1 MIEGSTP
8 PRNHLAIGGAEGC
21 SIQLVDRLT
30 NSEFMCYYRNLSSP
44 DLGFATGLR
53 SENHLQIQ
61 AGEY

>member
-1 MIEGSTP
+1 
-8 PRNHLAIGGAEGC
+8 
-21 SIQLVDRLT
+21 LT

-53 SENHLQIQ
+53 PENHLQIQ